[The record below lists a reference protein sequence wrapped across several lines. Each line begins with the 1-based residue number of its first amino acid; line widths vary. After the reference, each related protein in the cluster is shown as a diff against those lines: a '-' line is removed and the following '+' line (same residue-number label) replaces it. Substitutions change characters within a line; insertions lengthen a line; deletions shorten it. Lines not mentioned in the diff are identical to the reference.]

1 MQAASWLQ
9 VENHTYNLAQ
19 IESVEFLGNGDVMG
33 NGDVIIVLAS
43 GGGKTYSGDTAQGIR
58 RYFTPQPAPQ
68 PELLYG
74 RTEPLYPEP
83 HLAPPGPSKI
93 VEIDRDQTNWTPA

>member
-19 IESVEFLGNGDVMG
+19 IESVEFLG

-83 HLAPPGPSKI
+83 QEQVPLAPPDKLATRLDAWP
-93 VEIDRDQTNWTPA
+93 PP